1 MCKSISLHC
10 YLYSQNYLPGCIKI
24 AHPNTSTSGSRIL
37 HLVFDNSH
45 SLLALASLTDGGCTI
60 PWECTTGRFRTIL
73 LRKPILYQK
82 LKTCLIYFLT
92 AVRQKQFNVYRQ
104 DQISKCLLTCVYLL
118 DFIIPVC
125 PPAAQWHENIEPF
138 TLTTFFFQCKFCI
151 KFYKLKNKLQQ
162 FKQYH

>member
-1 MCKSISLHC
+1 MLKSITLHC
-10 YLYSQNYLPGCIKI
+10 CLYSQLYLPGCIKI
-24 AHPNTSTSGSRIL
+24 AYLNTSTSGSRIL

-104 DQISKCLLTCVYLL
+104 DQMSKWLLTYVYLL
-118 DFIIPVC
+118 DLFPSV
-125 PPAAQWHENIEPF
+125 PLPHNG
-138 TLTTFFFQCKFCI
+138 I
-151 KFYKLKNKLQQ
+151 KTWNHLHSLQI
-162 FKQYH
+162 FPNESFV